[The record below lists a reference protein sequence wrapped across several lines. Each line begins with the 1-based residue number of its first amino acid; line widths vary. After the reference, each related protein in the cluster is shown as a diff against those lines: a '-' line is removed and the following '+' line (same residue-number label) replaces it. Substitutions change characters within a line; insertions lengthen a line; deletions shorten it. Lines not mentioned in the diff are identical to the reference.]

1 MSVGIEEVKGY
12 YNSLVDYMSK
22 QASNSRHKRV
32 IQALRGF
39 MGKPGLSVLDL
50 GCGIGVSSE
59 AMARMGAE
67 VVAVDISD
75 QLIKYASDNHWH
87 PNVQFLNADVTKLRL
102 GRKYDIITIIDLLEH
117 IRPEDLSDFFE
128 VLQEHSH
135 EETII
140 YLNIPHYKFLSY
152 VLENHPMS
160 LQIIDEIYTPG
171 EITQA
176 FGDINFYPVSMKM
189 YGMGSVAQYI
199 DYVFIGE
206 DNLNKQYQEVYK
218 V

>member
-1 MSVGIEEVKGY
+1 MSVGIEEVREY
-12 YNSLVDYMSK
+12 YDSLVDHMSK
-22 QASNSRHKRV
+22 QSSNSRHKRV
-32 IQALRGF
+32 IKALRGF
-39 MGKPGLSVLDL
+39 MGKPGLSVIDL

-75 QLIKYASDNHWH
+75 KLIKYASDNHWH

-102 GRKYDIITIIDLLEH
+102 GRKYDVITIIDLLEH
-117 IRPEDLSDFFE
+117 IRPDDILDFFE
-128 VLQEHSH
+128 VLREHSH
-135 EETII
+135 EETTI
-140 YLNIPHYKFLSY
+140 YLNIPHYKFLSF
-152 VLENHPMS
+152 VTENYPNT
-160 LQIIDEIYTPG
+160 LQIIDEVWTPG
-171 EITQA
+171 EITNS
-176 FGDINFYPVSMKM
+176 FEKIGFYPISMKM
-189 YGMGSVAQYI
+189 YGLGSVAQYI